1 MGGYRPIYDS
11 AMGNEDKIVQVAS
24 LDRWLGPIA
33 ITKLEAA
40 GIEATLLEDFE
51 STLGTGGARI
61 EVFESDAD
69 RAREILQDLH

>member
-1 MGGYRPIYDS
+1 MGDG
-11 AMGNEDKIVQVAS
+11 DKIVQVAK

-40 GIEATLLEDFE
+40 GINASLLEDFE

-61 EVFESDAD
+61 QVFESDAK
-69 RAREILQDLH
+69 RARELLQDLE